1 MLPDSISTPR
11 GLAVKVLGVT
21 GKMLKTHE
29 GQSTQDFVF
38 VNGKAFPNRN
48 AVEFLQQLKFM
59 EKHIT
64 DSQALKQIVSTT
76 ARLAEEALEVVGSE
90 SAALLGFGHPE
101 THILGETFSS
111 VAPLRYGQYVAKI
124 AFQPASESLKELTG
138 KKLENMSDFSA

>member
-1 MLPDSISTPR
+1 M
-11 GLAVKVLGVT
+11 KVLGVT
-21 GKMLKTHE
+21 GKMLETHE

-90 SAALLGFGHPE
+90 SAALA
-101 THILGETFSS
+101 IRRRTFWARLSR
-111 VAPLRYGQYVAKI
+111 AWLLYGMVSTLPKSP
-124 AFQPASESLKELTG
+124 FNRRRKV
-138 KKLENMSDFSA
+138 